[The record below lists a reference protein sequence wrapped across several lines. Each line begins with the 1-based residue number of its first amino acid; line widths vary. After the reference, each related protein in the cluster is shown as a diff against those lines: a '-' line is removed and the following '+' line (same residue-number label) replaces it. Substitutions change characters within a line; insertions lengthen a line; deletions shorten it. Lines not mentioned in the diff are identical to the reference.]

1 MMRYIIIF
9 FYRMPP
15 IKILKIE
22 QGGEESDGDGD
33 LSGGESERSVSTR
46 DGGRD
51 SSEVDELDS
60 DDSSEMDE
68 GECARRR
75 ADCLDDMSE
84 LEHQFSFLREKLY
97 QERITQVDTQLIEVK
112 GGKSQ
117 EYLEPLQRLEENK
130 RIRTEVAGIL
140 RQLRMTN
147 IRNKSEAEEQA
158 AYQNLEVSK
167 IKFIALFIFN
177 SNFYFRVKNVWHGIL
192 FTTILWIR

>member
-1 MMRYIIIF
+1 
-9 FYRMPP
+9 MPP

-167 IKFIALFIFN
+167 IKFITLLSLIFKFLF
-177 SNFYFRVKNVWHGIL
+177 
-192 FTTILWIR
+192 